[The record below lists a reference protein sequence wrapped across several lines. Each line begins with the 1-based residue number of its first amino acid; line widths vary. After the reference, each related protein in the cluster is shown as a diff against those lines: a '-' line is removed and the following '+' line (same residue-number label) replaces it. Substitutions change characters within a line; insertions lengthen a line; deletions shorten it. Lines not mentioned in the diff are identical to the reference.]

1 MPYAEKWWGMSDTKQ
16 LLKRLTW
23 SAILIAVAVYTIFL
37 SPWWLFLLVIEAF
50 VILGLIEYFNLA
62 QKKDFFINRYLGLTF
77 GALLPLQCYFPG
89 EAVILTVAILCL
101 FIFNFHRHLK
111 AHAIVSTAL
120 TLFGLIYVAW
130 FFSFLTKIRAL
141 PHGAL
146 WIFYVI
152 FIIKAGD
159 AAAYFIGKNFGTHK
173 YIVHISPNKSV
184 EGAVAGFL
192 VTVALSLLSKL
203 YLVHTPLSHL
213 VVLGIVFGVLGQLG
227 DLAESL
233 LKRDAGVKDSGNI
246 PGLGGILDVIDSLLL
261 TMPVLY
267 YYLTTMQGLI

>member
-1 MPYAEKWWGMSDTKQ
+1 MSDTKQ

-23 SAILIAVAVYTIFL
+23 SAVLIAVALYTIFL
-37 SPWWLFLLVIEAF
+37 SPWWVFLIVIEAF

-62 QKKDFFINRYLGLTF
+62 QRKGFFINRYLGLTF
-77 GALLPLQCYFPG
+77 GALLPLPCYFPG

-111 AHAIVSTAL
+111 DHAIVSSAL
-120 TLFGLIYVAW
+120 TLFGLVYVAW
-130 FFSFLTKIRAL
+130 FFSFLTKIRIL

-146 WIFYVI
+146 WIFYLI

-159 AAAYFIGKNFGTHK
+159 AAAYFIGKSFGTHK
-173 YIVHISPNKSV
+173 YIAHVSPNKSI

-192 VTVALSLLSKL
+192 ATVAFSLLSKF
-203 YLVHTPLSHL
+203 YLVNTSFSHL
-213 VVLGIVFGVLGQLG
+213 AILGVVFGILSQLG

-261 TMPVLY
+261 TIPVLY
-267 YYLTTMQGLI
+267 YYLTTVQDVIR